1 MSNDNGTA
9 PAPAVVP
16 APDALFGIDR
26 ERKARNE
33 AAAERKGMEPCATC
47 GKGVKPGN
55 GWMVEVVDGG
65 AGVAQPGQA
74 DETDPG
80 YMGCW
85 VLGPECGKH
94 VPAAFR
100 VKWNGWDE

>member
-1 MSNDNGTA
+1 MNLNEHDA
-9 PAPAVVP
+9 PAPAAVP
-16 APDALFGIDR
+16 APDALFGTDQ
-26 ERKARNE
+26 ERKDRN
-33 AAAERKGMEPCATC
+33 ASAAERKGLEPCATC

-65 AGVAQPGQA
+65 AMIAKPGQA
-74 DETDPG
+74 DESDSG

-94 VPAAFR
+94 VPAGYR
-100 VKWNGWDE
+100 VKWNGWEE